1 MHAHYRQLA
10 IMSVVCLV
18 LSACAARQHSRPA
31 STPISLAGWQS
42 ETFPLPPGFAPGL
55 PTGTESLRFAPGW
68 RDPKSENFWSYAF
81 VMWIDEPAPDAAR
94 TDQLLEQYYDGL
106 MAAFAEGKP
115 LTPARAE
122 VTRTTRANQPNLYEA
137 RLHLTDAFA
146 TFQPIDLR
154 LVIESRAV
162 TPSRSTLRIQISPQP
177 STHPI
182 WTSLNAAITSIMT
195 QGEPLPAKQD

>member
-10 IMSVVCLV
+10 ILSVVCLV
-18 LSACAARQHSRPA
+18 LSACAARQHTRPA

-42 ETFPLPPGFAPGL
+42 ETFPLPPSFAPGL

-81 VMWIDEPAPDAAR
+81 VLWIDEPAPDAAR

-115 LTPARAE
+115 LTPAHVE
-122 VTRTTRANQPNLYEA
+122 VTRTAPHIFHA
-137 RLHLTDAFA
+137 RMHLTDAFA
-146 TFQPIDLR
+146 TFKPIDLR
-154 LVIESRAV
+154 LVIESRQEA
-162 TPSRSTLRIQISPQP
+162 PSRSTLRIQISPQP

-182 WTSLNAAITSIMT
+182 WPSLDAAIASILAQDVARPT
-195 QGEPLPAKQD
+195 QPD

>member
-1 MHAHYRQLA
+1 MRPLSTVILLSLIAT
-10 IMSVVCLV
+10 
-18 LSACAARQHSRPA
+18 LSACAARPHQRAA
-31 STPISLAGWQS
+31 SSPITLAGWQS
-42 ETFPLPPGFAPGL
+42 ETFPLPPSFAPGL

-68 RDPKSENFWSYAF
+68 HDPKSENFWSYAF

-106 MAAFAEGKP
+106 MTAFADGKP

-122 VTRTTRANQPNLYEA
+122 VTRTNQAHLYEA

-146 TFQPIDLR
+146 TFKPIDLR

>member
-1 MHAHYRQLA
+1 MR
-10 IMSVVCLV
+10 SVSTALSLLLV
-18 LSACAARQHSRPA
+18 VTLSACAARPPNSPV
-31 STPISLAGWQS
+31 PISLEGWQS
-42 ETFPLPPGFAPGL
+42 ETFPLPPSFAPDL

-68 RDPKSENFWSYAF
+68 RDPQSENFWSYAF
-81 VMWIDEPAPDAAR
+81 VLWIDEPAPDAER

-115 LTPARAE
+115 LIPARAE
-122 VTRTTRANQPNLYEA
+122 VTQTTRTNHVRLYEA

-154 LVIESRAV
+154 LVIESRQEA
-162 TPSRSTLRIQISPQP
+162 PSRSTLRIQISPQP

-182 WTSLNAAITSIMT
+182 WPSLDAAVASILAQDGARPT
-195 QGEPLPAKQD
+195 QPD